1 MHEYTPDVK
10 YYGLFVKH
18 LLVGG
23 DLTINDINKIVDVRS
38 QSQTN
43 TVGVNGYISI
53 PVDVRSQSTGRV

>member
-1 MHEYTPDVK
+1 MI
-10 YYGLFVKH
+10 YGSCP
-18 LLVGG
+18 
-23 DLTINDINKIVDVRS
+23 NSVDVRS